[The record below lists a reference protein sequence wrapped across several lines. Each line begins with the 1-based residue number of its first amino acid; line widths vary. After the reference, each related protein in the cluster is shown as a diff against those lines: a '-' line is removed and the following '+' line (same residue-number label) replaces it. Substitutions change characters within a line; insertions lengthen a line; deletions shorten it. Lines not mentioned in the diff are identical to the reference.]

1 MKSVKRNLLVF
12 ASVCI
17 LAVGVTL
24 AILSQVT
31 ETATNTFTSN
41 RSIALSLRENKWD
54 GYGFEDEY
62 PGIPGTVVKNPNDET
77 LGFNIAK
84 EYYPGDQIPKNPVVK
99 NVSPNDE
106 KEYVAIKVEYIDN
119 SKTSITRSKFE
130 SLYGKLQTQRYATFV
145 DGVNSGY
152 ELISDT
158 NSTYDLYFYR
168 TELNKGV
175 TTAALFDQ
183 IVINTNIK
191 DVNGKWPNFQ
201 VKITAYAVQSKNVS
215 VEDAKLEL
223 LKMVKETK

>member
-1 MKSVKRNLLVF
+1 MKSVKRKLLVF

-24 AILSQVT
+24 AVLSQVT

-41 RSIALSLRENKWD
+41 RSIALSLREDKWD
-54 GYGFEDEY
+54 GYTFNDEY
-62 PGIPGTVVKNPNDET
+62 PGVPGTVAKDPNNKN
-77 LGFNIAK
+77 LGINIAK
-84 EYYPGDQIPKNPVVK
+84 AYYPGDQIPKNPVVK

-106 KEYVAIKVEYIDN
+106 KEYVAIKVEYIN
-119 SKTSITRSKFE
+119 HNGSSITKAEFE
-130 SLYGKLQTQRYATFV
+130 SLYGKLQTQSGVTFT

-158 NSTYDLYFYR
+158 SSKYDLYFYQ

-175 TTAALFDQ
+175 TTVALFDQ

-201 VKITAYAVQSKNVS
+201 VKITAYAIQSKNVS
-215 VEDAKLEL
+215 ATDAKTEL
-223 LKMVKETK
+223 LKMANEN